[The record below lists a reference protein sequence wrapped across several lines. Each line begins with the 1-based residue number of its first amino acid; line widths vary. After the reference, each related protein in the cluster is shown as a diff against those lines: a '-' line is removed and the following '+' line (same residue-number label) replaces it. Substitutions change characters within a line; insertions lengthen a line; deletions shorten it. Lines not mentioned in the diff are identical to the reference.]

1 MKKFLLSIIAAV
13 SCISAGAQGTQKVDA
28 IVVGLDGGRTI
39 DDCHTFTPPEEDE
52 EAMVVATVTFIN
64 EAIEMKIKNGE
75 ATLYTLNDSRPL
87 ETYFA
92 HTFKLT
98 AYQDPA
104 NTGDYYTTFHTG
116 ESAYKLPGD
125 VTAYIATLGK
135 HEDAEV
141 MALTPTDTIHV
152 REAVILKVQPKTPA
166 GNKTEITLMP
176 SCNRRAASPDNMLTG
191 TDAAIGALGDNDCA
205 FSLGQNGVGFYKWKG
220 RPLGANK
227 AYLNKE
233 N

>member
-1 MKKFLLSIIAAV
+1 MKKFMLSIIAAAC
-13 SCISAGAQGTQKVDA
+13 CIAAGAQAPQKMDA
-28 IVVGLDGGRTI
+28 IVVGLDGGRI
-39 DDCHTFTPPEEDE
+39 YDDCHTFTPPEEGE
-52 EAMVVATVTFIN
+52 GAMVVAAVTFIE

-98 AYQDPA
+98 AYQDPD

-135 HEDAEV
+135 YEDAEV

-152 REAVILKVQPKTPA
+152 REAVILKVQPKTPV
-166 GNKTEITLMP
+166 GNQTEITLMP

-205 FSLGQNGVGFYKWKG
+205 FSLGQNGVGFYNWKG
-220 RPLGANK
+220 RPIGANK

>member
-52 EAMVVATVTFIN
+52 GAMVVAAVTFIN

-152 REAVILKVQPKTPA
+152 REAVILKVQPKTTA
-166 GNKTEITLMP
+166 TSQTEITLMP
-176 SCNRRAASPDNMLTG
+176 SCNKRAASPDNMLTG

-205 FSLGQNGVGFYKWKG
+205 FSLGQNGVGFYNWKG